1 MAQMILTATF
11 YYAVTLSQFT
21 KDTFDSQCKGPS
33 LNLARSQS
41 TYYGTSTAHV
51 RGSVEWNNLPANIE
65 SSNSVFEF
73 KNKVKNLGN
82 IDCGSLICQ

>member
-21 KDTFDSQCKGPS
+21 KGTFDFQCKGPS
-33 LNLARSQS
+33 LNLPRSQS
-41 TYYGTSTAHV
+41 TYYGTNTAHD
-51 RGSVEWNNLPANIE
+51 RGSVVWKNLSANIK

-82 IDCGSLICQ
+82 IDCGCLICQ